1 MKGKHTVRISDN
13 RVRYELIIR
22 RNITVIRGD
31 SATGKTT
38 MLEMLDNYVRLGY
51 ESGIHVECDVPVD
64 AYMADDRRSDWR
76 SRLEAAE
83 GSIVFIEEMNA
94 FIKTKEFAEYVSRSD
109 SYYVLI
115 SRWDLKNL
123 PYSVEEIYKLTD
135 KGKYPKTKQVY
146 NSLEKYYTFH
156 TNPET
161 ADISKVITEDS
172 GSGYEYFDQYCQ
184 ENHLYCESADGNSNM
199 IKIMRNVR
207 EGILCIADGAAFGS
221 YIDECMHYLK
231 YAGKDCIVWF
241 PESFE
246 YLILQSGIV
255 KIPDL
260 ENILSDSS
268 EYIDSKEFVNWER
281 FFTNLL
287 VEYTKGTELA
297 YNKTEL
303 NDYYKGDS
311 SRNRIEK
318 GIPKEVLRLLKQE
331 KD

>member
-1 MKGKHTVRISDN
+1 MKGKHTIRISDN
-13 RVRYELIIR
+13 RVRYEFTIK
-22 RNITVIRGD
+22 RNITIIRGD

-64 AYMADDRRSDWR
+64 TYMTDNRRSDWKT
-76 SRLEAAE
+76 RLETME
-83 GSIVFIEEMNA
+83 GSIVFIEEMNT
-94 FIKTKEFAEYVSRSD
+94 FIKTREFAEYVSKSD
-109 SYYVLI
+109 SYYVLV

-123 PYSVEEIYKLTD
+123 PYSVEEIYKLTEI
-135 KGKYPKTKQVY
+135 GKYPKAKQVY

-156 TNPET
+156 VNQEIE
-161 ADISKVITEDS
+161 AISKVITEDS
-172 GSGYEYFDQYCQ
+172 GSGYEYFDLYCQ
-184 ENHLYCESADGNSNM
+184 QNHLFCESADGNSNM
-199 IKIMRNVR
+199 IKRMRNAQV
-207 EGILCIADGAAFGS
+207 GMLCIADGAAFGG

-255 KIPDL
+255 KIPEL

-297 YNKTEL
+297 YNKSEL

-311 SRNRIEK
+311 SKNRIER
-318 GIPKEVLRLLKQE
+318 GIPEEVLRLLK
-331 KD
+331 